1 MMSTDQMIEAVGI
14 MGAIVAALGAIAAI
28 AANHIRK
35 NGGPE

>member
-1 MMSTDQMIEAVGI
+1 MSSDQMIEAAGI

-28 AANHIRK
+28 VANCIRK